1 MRIARLCACAL
12 GLALLLAVLPIA
24 RASDEA
30 NAPRITPPITLGVG
44 GGSEL
49 TLPKPFD
56 TILVGNP
63 DVVEVQ
69 PQNDRTVLLR
79 GLNPGASNVVF
90 LDAQSIA
97 IANVRV
103 IVSDART

>member
-1 MRIARLCACAL
+1 MRIARLWACVV
-12 GLALLLAVLPIA
+12 GLALLTMLPLA
-24 RASDEA
+24 RASDDIVTL
-30 NAPRITPPITLGVG
+30 APG

-56 TILVGNP
+56 TVLVGNP
-63 DVVEVQ
+63 KVVEVQ
-69 PQNDRTVLLR
+69 LQNDRTVLLKALSI
-79 GLNPGASNVVF
+79 GSSNVVF
-90 LDAQSIA
+90 LDEQSVA